1 VDAYAEACA
10 DEFGGAA
17 PSDWMTQ
24 HTDYSVEE
32 KTMRKIT
39 AGLFISL
46 DGVVEAPDQWHF
58 PYFNDEMGAA
68 VDATLGAA
76 DTVLFGRKTYDSF
89 AGAWPERETAG
100 EEDAGLAKAL
110 GDARKIVVSNQKLE
124 FTWRNSEQL
133 EGDFVE
139 AVTALKNEPG
149 ANIALSGSVSVVRQL
164 LAAGLL
170 DELHLL
176 VHPIAVRKGMRLFD
190 ENESPIPL
198 RLISSE
204 TFKTGVLNLVY
215 GPAESTG
222 DATYEDAKV
231 HLAQPEQ

>member
-1 VDAYAEACA
+1 
-10 DEFGGAA
+10 
-17 PSDWMTQ
+17 
-24 HTDYSVEE
+24 VE
-32 KTMRKIT
+32 TIVRKII

-58 PYFNDEMGAA
+58 PYFNDEMGVA
-68 VDATLGAA
+68 VTATLGAA

-89 AGAWPERETAG
+89 AGAWPEREAAG
-100 EEDAGLAKAL
+100 GEDAGMAKAL

-124 FTWRNSEQL
+124 FAWRNSEQL
-133 EGDFVE
+133 EGDLVE
-139 AVTALKNEPG
+139 TVAALRNEPG
-149 ANIALSGSVSVVRQL
+149 GDIALSGSVSVVRQL

-190 ENESPIPL
+190 EGETPIPL
-198 RLISSE
+198 TLLSSA

-231 HLAQPEQ
+231 HLPPQPEQ

>member
-1 VDAYAEACA
+1 
-10 DEFGGAA
+10 
-17 PSDWMTQ
+17 
-24 HTDYSVEE
+24 
-32 KTMRKIT
+32 MRKIT

-76 DTVLFGRKTYDSF
+76 DTILFGRKTYESF
-89 AGAWPERETAG
+89 AGAWPEREAAG
-100 EEDAGLAKAL
+100 GEDAPFAKAL
-110 GDARKIVVSNQKLE
+110 GDARKIVASNQQLE

-133 EGDFVE
+133 QGDLIE
-139 AVTALKNEPG
+139 TVTALKTEPG
-149 ANIALSGSVSVVRQL
+149 DGTIGMSGSVSVVRQL

-190 ENESPIPL
+190 EGEPLIPL
-198 RLISSE
+198 KLISSE
-204 TFKTGVLNLVY
+204 AFETGVLNLVY
-215 GPAESTG
+215 APAEPG
-222 DATYEDAKV
+222 AEAGYEDAKV
-231 HLAQPEQ
+231 HLAQLEP

>member
-1 VDAYAEACA
+1 
-10 DEFGGAA
+10 
-17 PSDWMTQ
+17 
-24 HTDYSVEE
+24 
-32 KTMRKIT
+32 MRKIT
-39 AGLFISL
+39 AGLFIAL

-58 PYFNDEMGAA
+58 PYFNEEMGAA
-68 VDATLGAA
+68 VAATLGAA

-89 AGAWPERETAG
+89 AGAWPEREAAG
-100 EEDAGLAKAL
+100 EEDADFAKML
-110 GDARKIVVSNQKLE
+110 GDARKIVVSKQKLE

-133 EGDFVE
+133 EGDLVE

-149 ANIALSGSVSVVRQL
+149 GNIALSGSVSVVRQL

-176 VHPIAVRKGMRLFD
+176 VHPIAVRRGMRLFD
-190 ENESPIPL
+190 EGETPIPL

-204 TFKTGVLNLVY
+204 TFETGVLNLVY

-222 DATYEDAKV
+222 DAAYEHAKV
-231 HLAQPEQ
+231 HLPQSEQ

>member
-1 VDAYAEACA
+1 
-10 DEFGGAA
+10 
-17 PSDWMTQ
+17 
-24 HTDYSVEE
+24 
-32 KTMRKIT
+32 MRKIT
-39 AGLFISL
+39 AGLFIAL

-58 PYFNDEMGAA
+58 PYFNEEMGAA

-89 AGAWPERETAG
+89 AGAWPEREAAG
-100 EEDAGLAKAL
+100 EEDADFAKTL

-124 FTWRNSEQL
+124 LTWRNSEQL
-133 EGDFVE
+133 EGDLVE

-149 ANIALSGSVSVVRQL
+149 GNIALSGSVSIVRQL

-190 ENESPIPL
+190 EGETPIPL

-231 HLAQPEQ
+231 HLPQSEQ

>member
-1 VDAYAEACA
+1 
-10 DEFGGAA
+10 
-17 PSDWMTQ
+17 
-24 HTDYSVEE
+24 
-32 KTMRKIT
+32 MRKIT

-58 PYFNDEMGAA
+58 PYFNEEMGAA

-89 AGAWPERETAG
+89 AGAWPEREAAG

-110 GDARKIVVSNQKLE
+110 GDARKIVVSNQQLE

-133 EGDFVE
+133 EGDLVE
-139 AVTALKNEPG
+139 AVTALKNESG

-190 ENESPIPL
+190 DGETPIPL

-204 TFKTGVLNLVY
+204 TFETGVLNLVY
-215 GPAESTG
+215 AQAESTVDG
-222 DATYEDAKV
+222 TYEDAK
-231 HLAQPEQ
+231 LQRPGS